1 MTRLIAGFATAA
13 ALLTAA
19 PAQAAAAQAAAPP
32 APLKALKKQTSVRFT
47 ERTHIVA
54 GRSKAVF
61 TRRSG
66 AFLLNSSG
74 IKASDVT
81 ARLAIKAADLTD
93 DALRWMLAPERTI
106 RIGTT
111 SYISGG
117 YFSTRLPVDRTWLKV
132 AKGPAAG
139 VTGIYGQ
146 LINVAE
152 ARTLAALLRTA
163 TRTSYGYR
171 GTITLGRLHQ
181 SSPWLRASIGD
192 LLGKPKTAI
201 SWRLT
206 LDARGLPTRLVSQYS
221 SGADGDVV
229 MDTRFSGWSGKLTIA
244 APPAEQVWEGD
255 GAELPTPSVNAP
267 ATAPMAGGQV
277 VP

>member
-1 MTRLIAGFATAA
+1 MMTRLIAGFATAA
-13 ALLTAA
+13 VLLTAA
-19 PAQAAAAQAAAPP
+19 PAQAAPP

-54 GRSKAVF
+54 GSSKVVF

-81 ARLAIKAADLTD
+81 AKLAIKAADLTD
-93 DALRWMLAPERTI
+93 AALMWMLDPERTI

-117 YFSTRLPVDRTWLKV
+117 YFATRLPVDRTWLKV

-146 LINVAE
+146 LVNVAE
-152 ARTLAALLRTA
+152 ARTLAALLKTA

-181 SSPWLRASIGD
+181 SSPWLRASIGN
-192 LLGKPKTAI
+192 LLGKPKTVI

-206 LDARGLPTRLVSQYS
+206 LDARGLPIRLVSQYS

-229 MDTRFSGWSGKLTIA
+229 MDTRFSGWSGKLKIV
-244 APPAEQVWEGD
+244 APPADQVWEG
-255 GAELPTPSVNAP
+255 GAAELPQSPPVTS
-267 ATAPMAGGQV
+267 PMSGGQV